1 MEEDAGRSIRGR
13 ALTFRAGGKDITRE
27 SATGVDKDTLA
38 LHRREGVPMAGE
50 AMHSPADEAVV
61 EALDQHWQAVQPRV

>member
-1 MEEDAGRSIRGR
+1 M
-13 ALTFRAGGKDITRE
+13 RAGGKDITRE
-27 SATGVDKDTLA
+27 SATGVDRATVA
-38 LHRREGVPMAGE
+38 LHRREGVPMVGE